1 MASEEGV
8 QRGSLACPRCT
19 QQRRKICSPAHPC
32 PKPTLSLGLPP
43 AQPDTGPRGAE
54 TVNNTELPIPK
65 PPFPVPMRET
75 ESRQR
80 QKEMCPSPVLKV
92 FYQGS
97 FRGKRAALKRETGR
111 TQPAP
116 FGEGAAGTDPLKPA
130 RKGPDGPRA
139 IGVPL
144 PSPKP
149 PLPSLPLLL
158 GWLSTGSVT
167 W

>member
-1 MASEEGV
+1 M
-8 QRGSLACPRCT
+8 
-19 QQRRKICSPAHPC
+19 
-32 PKPTLSLGLPP
+32 
-43 AQPDTGPRGAE
+43 
-54 TVNNTELPIPK
+54 NNTELPIPK

-92 FYQGS
+92 FYQGG

-144 PSPKP
+144 PSDRK
-149 PLPSLPLLL
+149 
-158 GWLSTGSVT
+158 SVV
-167 W
+167 